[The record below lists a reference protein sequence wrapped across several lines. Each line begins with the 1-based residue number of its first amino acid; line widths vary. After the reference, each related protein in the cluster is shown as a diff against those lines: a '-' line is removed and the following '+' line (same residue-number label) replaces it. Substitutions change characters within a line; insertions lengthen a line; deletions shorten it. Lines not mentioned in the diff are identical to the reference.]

1 MNYLSS
7 INKILNSREKK
18 KLIVLFFLFL
28 ISSILELFSLG
39 MIFPLI
45 QSLLNPDLVRNFLE
59 NKIEI
64 YINNDDLRL
73 IIIISFCLIF
83 LFKNLFIYFFNWW
96 TFRVTNN
103 LKVRICEDLYS
114 GYLNMDPLFFVK
126 KNIGIL
132 MRNLQ
137 TEAGLVSKSIY
148 QIITLIN
155 EAIIIFSISI
165 FLIIFDWKSFLI
177 VSFSLLFFFYIFN
190 FFSKNFIYKLGIL
203 RTERAAKIP
212 KVLIEGF
219 NSYKEIQIYK
229 VKNFFINKYISE
241 EKTLAD
247 YNVKQALL
255 GVLPKLYFEV
265 IFIFIFSIFIL
276 YFLLGSTF
284 TNQTGSDLITVI
296 GMFAAAAIRILPS
309 SSRILS
315 SLQSIRY
322 QKKSF
327 QIIFEDIQYLK
338 KSLKLKDLNNF
349 HKNLKFVNSI
359 NLQNISF
366 SYGKKIIFDEFNLEI
381 KRGEKVGIIGQNGT
395 GKSTFLNILLGFS
408 NPSSGKFTVDDKD
421 VFKNLESWRNFVSY
435 VPQNINLMNMTIKEN
450 ILFGRNQKIQI
461 DESVINKSCLKSF
474 IDSLEN
480 GLNTEILELGKNIS
494 GGQAQKIAIARALLA
509 KPKVLIMDES
519 TSSIDN
525 EDEKTIVENLI
536 NDRDLTLIFV
546 THKKNLLSKFDK
558 IINL

>member
-1 MNYLSS
+1 M
-7 INKILNSREKK
+7 
-18 KLIVLFFLFL
+18 
-28 ISSILELFSLG
+28 
-39 MIFPLI
+39 
-45 QSLLNPDLVRNFLE
+45 
-59 NKIEI
+59 
-64 YINNDDLRL
+64 
-73 IIIISFCLIF
+73 
-83 LFKNLFIYFFNWW
+83 
-96 TFRVTNN
+96 
-103 LKVRICEDLYS
+103 
-114 GYLNMDPLFFVK
+114 
-126 KNIGIL
+126 
-132 MRNLQ
+132 
-137 TEAGLVSKSIY
+137 
-148 QIITLIN
+148 
-155 EAIIIFSISI
+155 
-165 FLIIFDWKSFLI
+165 
-177 VSFSLLFFFYIFN
+177 
-190 FFSKNFIYKLGIL
+190 
-203 RTERAAKIP
+203 
-212 KVLIEGF
+212 
-219 NSYKEIQIYK
+219 
-229 VKNFFINKYISE
+229 
-241 EKTLAD
+241 
-247 YNVKQALL
+247 
-255 GVLPKLYFEV
+255 
-265 IFIFIFSIFIL
+265 
-276 YFLLGSTF
+276 
-284 TNQTGSDLITVI
+284 
-296 GMFAAAAIRILPS
+296 
-309 SSRILS
+309 
-315 SLQSIRY
+315 
-322 QKKSF
+322 
-327 QIIFEDIQYLK
+327 
-338 KSLKLKDLNNF
+338 KLKDLNNF

>member
-1 MNYLSS
+1 MNYLLS

-28 ISSILELFSLG
+28 ISSILEIFSLG

-45 QSLLNPDLVRNFLE
+45 QSLLNPDLISNFLE
-59 NKIEI
+59 DKINI
-64 YINNDDLRL
+64 YINEDNLRIL
-73 IIIISFCLIF
+73 IIICFFLIF

-103 LKVRICEDLYS
+103 LKVRLCEDLYS
-114 GYLNMDPLFFVK
+114 GYLNMDPIFFIK

-137 TEAGLVSKSIY
+137 TEAGLVSKTIY
-148 QIITLIN
+148 QLITLIN
-155 EAIIIFSISI
+155 ETIIILSISI

-177 VSFSLLFFFYIFN
+177 VSSSLIFFFFIFN
-190 FFSKNFIYKLGIL
+190 FFSKNYIYKLGIL
-203 RTERAAKIP
+203 RTERSAKVP
-212 KVLIEGF
+212 KILIEGF

-247 YNVKQALL
+247 YTIKQQLL
-255 GVLPKLYFEV
+255 GVLPKLYFEA
-265 IFIFIFSIFIL
+265 IFIFIFSIFIM
-276 YFLLGSTF
+276 YFLLGSAF
-284 TNQTGSDLITVI
+284 VGQTGSDLITVI
-296 GMFAAAAIRILPS
+296 GMFGAAAIRILPS

-315 SLQSIRY
+315 SLQGIRY

-338 KSLKLKDLNNF
+338 KILKSKNLNIP
-349 HKNLKFVNSI
+349 HKNLNFENSV

-366 SYGKKIIFDEFNLEI
+366 SYEKKKIFDNLNLKI
-381 KRGEKVGIIGQNGT
+381 NKGEKVGIVGQNGT
-395 GKSTFLNILLGFS
+395 GKSTLLNIFLGFLL
-408 NPSSGKFTVDDKD
+408 PSSGKFTIDDKD
-421 VFKNLESWRNFVSY
+421 VFKNIESWRSIVSY

-450 ILFGRNQKIQI
+450 ILFGRDQSIQI
-461 DESVINKSCLKSF
+461 DESVINNSCLRNF

-480 GLNTEILELGKNIS
+480 GMDTEILELGKNIS

-509 KPKVLIMDES
+509 KPKILIMDES

-525 EDEKTIVENLI
+525 EDEKIIIENLI
-536 NDRDLTLIFV
+536 KDKDLTVVFV